1 MLGVLFLFLFL
12 SLIVEY
18 LRFRYKYLNEKIFQ
32 VFSAYLKD
40 TEKRKISSTTVFFS
54 IMILIILL
62 FPKGIALI
70 SLAFLIFPDAISA
83 LVGSYL
89 GKIRLTKSKT
99 LEGSIAF
106 FITCLLIGVVFKRA
120 GFNFSWLAIF
130 SSSLFASMVELIPY
144 IDDNL
149 SVPLVAGITFKL
161 LS

>member
-62 FPKGIALI
+62 FPKEIAL
-70 SLAFLIFPDAISA
+70 ISA